1 MSSKLFSPKFT
12 ITQALLNHLME
23 IEQARGFLKAVNLS
37 SKWLKTTSQNA
48 FLLEAHHTTHIEGTR
63 LTFEQSKQILKG
75 KPPSTANKEDIK
87 EVQNYKDAF
96 NLISVLNKNKTN
108 TKQKTDNLVKSEE
121 LQITESL
128 IKQIHKELVKGVRG
142 NSAQPG
148 KYRNI
153 QNYIGNAVTKQ
164 IIYIPPKPQE
174 VPAMMKNFVE
184 WINQESEIHPV
195 LKSGIIQ
202 FQFVH
207 IHPFVDGNGRTSRL
221 LCTAYLYQKDYDFK
235 KLFSISKYYDKDRQ
249 NFYKAI
255 QSVRNNNMDM
265 TSWLEYF
272 VKGFLFQMNEVMDI
286 GKKVILKDT
295 LIQDYN
301 LSHRQGVIIEH
312 ILENRKL
319 VPKDFEELKKR
330 MQKAGK
336 TVDQKT
342 AYTVTKRTLQ
352 RDLKALIDKKI
363 IKPEGATHQV
373 HYVLQDPFSV

>member
-1 MSSKLFSPKFT
+1 MSSKIFSPQFT
-12 ITQALLNHLME
+12 ITQPILNHLME

-37 SKWLKTTSQNA
+37 PKWIKKTSQKS

-63 LTFEQSKQILKG
+63 LTFEQSKKILQG
-75 KPPSTANKEDIK
+75 KKVPTANKEDIK

-96 NLISVLNKNKTN
+96 NLISFLSKNKKT
-108 TKQKTDNLVKSEE
+108 TKQKINNSVKLEE
-121 LQITESL
+121 PQITESL

-174 VPAMMKNFVE
+174 VPTLMKNFVK
-184 WINQESEIHPV
+184 WINQESKIHPV

-221 LCTAYLYQKDYDFK
+221 LCTAFLYQKDYDFK
-235 KLFSISKYYDKDRQ
+235 KLFSISEYYDKDRQ

-265 TSWLEYF
+265 THWLEYF
-272 VKGFLFQMNEVMDI
+272 VRGFLFQMNEVMDM
-286 GKKVILKDT
+286 GKKVILKET

-301 LSHRQGVIIEH
+301 LSHRQGFIIEH
-312 ILENRKL
+312 ILENGKL
-319 VPKDFEELKKR
+319 VPKDFEELKKK

-342 AYTVTKRTLQ
+342 TDTITKRTLQ
-352 RDLKALIDKKI
+352 RDLKDLVDKKI

-373 HYVLQDPFSV
+373 YYVLQDPFIV

>member
-1 MSSKLFSPKFT
+1 MKKLNHKVLFAPKFT

-23 IEQARGFLKAVNLS
+23 IEQARGFLKAANLS
-37 SKWLKTTSQNA
+37 PQWIKKMSQSA
-48 FLLEAHHTTHIEGTR
+48 FLLESHHTTHIEGTR

-75 KPPSTANKEDIK
+75 KNLPTANKEDIK

-96 NLISVLNKNKTN
+96 NLILNQFNKKKPNLRPTEQKII
-108 TKQKTDNLVKSEE
+108 TK
-121 LQITESL
+121 SL
-128 IKQIHKELVKGVRG
+128 IKNIHKELVKGVRG

-148 KYRNI
+148 KYRKI

-174 VPAMMKNFVE
+174 VPAMMKNFVQ

-235 KLFSISKYYDKDRQ
+235 KLFSISEYYDKDRQ

-265 TSWLEYF
+265 TYWLEYF
-272 VKGFLFQMNEVMDI
+272 VKGFLFQMNTAMDI

-295 LIQDYN
+295 LIQDHN
-301 LSHRQGVIIEH
+301 LSSRQGMVIEH
-312 ILENRKL
+312 ILKNGKL
-319 VPKDFEELKKR
+319 VPKDFEDLCSTINKMDKR
-330 MQKAGK
+330 KRK
-336 TVDQKT
+336 ITV
-342 AYTVTKRTLQ
+342 RTLQ

-363 IKPEGATHQV
+363 IEVEGKTNQKL
-373 HYVLQDPFSV
+373 YRLL

>member
-37 SKWLKTTSQNA
+37 SKWLKITSQNA

-96 NLISVLNKNKTN
+96 NIISFLSSNTKT
-108 TKQKTDNLVKSEE
+108 TKQKTDNSVKFEE
-121 LQITESL
+121 PQITEAL

-235 KLFSISKYYDKDRQ
+235 KLFSISEYYDKERQ

-312 ILENRKL
+312 ILENGKL

-336 TVDQKT
+336 TIDQKT

-373 HYVLQDPFSV
+373 YYVLQDPFSV